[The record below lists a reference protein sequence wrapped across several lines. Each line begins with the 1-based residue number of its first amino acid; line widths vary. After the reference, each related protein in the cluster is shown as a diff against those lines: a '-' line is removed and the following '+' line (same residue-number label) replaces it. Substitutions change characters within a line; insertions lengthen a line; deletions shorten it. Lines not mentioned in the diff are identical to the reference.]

1 MKSDSSKKTVDFDGM
16 KYSPELIR
24 QLEDPEYAK
33 AADEY
38 EKQAMQEKKNKH
50 KVSVDYKKSTIGQS
64 GKKAKGKTKGND
76 KHQKKFK
83 VNKLKLVRN
92 LVLVLLIL
100 FGGITAM
107 FFALTGNF
115 DKVDTSDADF
125 AISKKAA
132 EGLSGYRNIAILGV
146 DARADEGYDGS
157 RTDAVIVM
165 SINKKNGDV
174 RLISVMRDSYLK
186 MEYFDGTPILDK
198 LTHAHHYS
206 GGVNTCAAMNQSMD
220 LNIDEFIIFNWK
232 AVADIVDCLGGITIN
247 VKENE
252 IKDMNRY
259 GNESAE
265 NVGGKYEKITKAGR
279 QKLNGTA
286 AVTYCRIRKT
296 SGGDEGRGTRYKKVV
311 KAVMKKAMLNPT
323 KLIKMSNEIFPN
335 IRTNMS
341 QKELYTMAIGFPVYD
356 FQPSISW
363 PKEYYSGL
371 LSDDVAYV
379 VPQTLESNVK
389 RLHRKAFGQGKY
401 KCSKKCKEISEE
413 IMYDTGIY

>member
-1 MKSDSSKKTVDFDGM
+1 MKSDSSKKTIDFDGM

-33 AADEY
+33 AAEEY
-38 EKQAMQEKKNKH
+38 EKQAMQEKKKKT
-50 KVSVDYKKSTIGQS
+50 KVSVDYQKSSIGRS
-64 GKKAKGKTKGND
+64 GKKGKSKSEN
-76 KHQKKFK
+76 KHKKKFRI
-83 VNKLKLVRN
+83 NKLKVARN
-92 LVLVLLIL
+92 LILVLLIL

-107 FFALTGNF
+107 FFALTGSF
-115 DKVDTSDADF
+115 DKVDTTGADF

-132 EGLSGYRNIAILGV
+132 EGLSNYRNIAILGV
-146 DARADEGYDGS
+146 DARADEEIDGS

-198 LTHAHHYS
+198 LTHAHHYA
-206 GGVNTCAAMNQSMD
+206 GGVNTCAAMNRSMD
-220 LNIDEFIIFNWK
+220 LNIDEFIIFDWK
-232 AVADIVDCLGGITIN
+232 AVADIVDCLGGIKIN

-252 IKDMNRY
+252 INDMNRY
-259 GNESAE
+259 GNESAR
-265 NVGGKYEKITKAGR
+265 NVGGEYEKITRAGK
-279 QKLNGTA
+279 QTLNGTA

-296 SGGDEGRGTRYKKVV
+296 SGGDEGRGARYKKVV
-311 KAVMKKAMLNPT
+311 KAVMKKAMLHPA
-323 KLIKMSNEIFPN
+323 KLLKMSNEIFPD

-341 QKELYTMAIGFPVYD
+341 RTELYTMSIGFPVYD

-363 PKEYYSGL
+363 PKVYYSGL
-371 LSDDVAYV
+371 LNDGVAYV

-401 KCSKKCKEISEE
+401 KVSKTCARISEE